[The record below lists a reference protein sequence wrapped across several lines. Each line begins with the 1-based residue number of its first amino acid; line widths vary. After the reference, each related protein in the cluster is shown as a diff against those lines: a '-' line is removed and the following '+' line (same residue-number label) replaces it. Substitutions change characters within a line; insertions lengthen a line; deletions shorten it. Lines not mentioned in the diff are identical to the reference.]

1 MGENLQKL
9 RSFRSSFSDLEQIT
23 PDLIT
28 TMPALL
34 TKLYADCQAFAEAE
48 MKSLLDR
55 FEKISTSQF

>member
-1 MGENLQKL
+1 MAENLQRL
-9 RSFRSSFSDLEQIT
+9 REFRNSFTDLEQIG
-23 PDLIT
+23 PRLLD

-55 FEKISTSQF
+55 FEKMSSSRA